1 MTNEV
6 LRSNQV
12 VHKSKVD
19 VFEFD
24 QQGTF
29 RVQQEPYEV
38 SPGDSFRT
46 SCYYRDG
53 ASFGISS
60 QEEMCIAY
68 VLYYPAKTYFENN
81 WLCPYGEAVPV
92 CSQELTNRDLQNDEE
107 LNRSFGSSGSVCPA
121 TSVSP
126 PPTLTPS
133 KLTADTPSTL
143 PSSIPGTDTP
153 SLTPTKTPS
162 PSKSLST
169 PLPST
174 TMSNQPTPSLSTSSP
189 TASTSET
196 PTPTVIVAALLVA
209 ICFLHE
215 Y

>member
-24 QQGTF
+24 QQGAF
-29 RVQQEPYEV
+29 RVQQEPFEV

-53 ASFGISS
+53 DSFGPSS

-68 VLYYPAKTYFENN
+68 VLYYPAKEYFGSS
-81 WLCPYGEAVPV
+81 WDCPYGAGIPV

-107 LNRSFGSSGSVCPA
+107 LDRSFGTSGSTCP
-121 TSVSP
+121 
-126 PPTLTPS
+126 
-133 KLTADTPSTL
+133 
-143 PSSIPGTDTP
+143 
-153 SLTPTKTPS
+153 TPS
-162 PSKSLST
+162 PEVPSSGTSCHSRVLLIIGT
-169 PLPST
+169 FST
-174 TMSNQPTPSLSTSSP
+174 T
-189 TASTSET
+189 
-196 PTPTVIVAALLVA
+196 VVLL
-209 ICFLHE
+209 FGLF
-215 Y
+215 